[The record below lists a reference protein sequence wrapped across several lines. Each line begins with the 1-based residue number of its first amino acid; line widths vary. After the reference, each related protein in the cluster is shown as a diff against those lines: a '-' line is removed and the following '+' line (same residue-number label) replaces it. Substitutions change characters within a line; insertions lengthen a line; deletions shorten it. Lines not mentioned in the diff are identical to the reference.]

1 MFILQV
7 ILIAL
12 LIIALI
18 VLIWMGPQII
28 FSIRHE
34 RMVSRMLNQIPEEN
48 RYDVAF
54 VDIVIELCDDESFLW
69 KVHTKGK
76 RSLEKMK

>member
-18 VLIWMGPQII
+18 VLIWMGPQIL

-34 RMVSRMLNQIPEEN
+34 RMINKMLNQIPEEN

-54 VDIVIELCDDESFLW
+54 VDIVIELCDDEAFLW
-69 KVHTKGK
+69 KVHSRGK
-76 RSLEKMK
+76 HSFQDV